1 MRASLCAISVETNI
15 WIMKRND
22 ILRMIDNEISFLL
35 CFNLTDKENASVL
48 REIHECIVGM

>member
-1 MRASLCAISVETNI
+1 MRASLCVISVEINI

-35 CFNLTDKENASVL
+35 CFNLTDNENASVL

>member
-1 MRASLCAISVETNI
+1 
-15 WIMKRND
+15 MKRND

-48 REIHECIVGM
+48 REIHECIVCM